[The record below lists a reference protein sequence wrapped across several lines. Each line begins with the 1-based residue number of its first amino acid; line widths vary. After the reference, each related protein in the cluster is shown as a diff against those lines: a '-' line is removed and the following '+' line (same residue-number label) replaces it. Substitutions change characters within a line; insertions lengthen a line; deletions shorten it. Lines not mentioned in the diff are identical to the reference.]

1 MEIILK
7 EDIIGLGY
15 KNDIVNVKSGYGRN
29 YLIPKGLGVIA
40 SPSAKKVLAENLKQ
54 QASKLAALKAAAV
67 ERAKQLEGVEL
78 VIATKVSVTGVAYG
92 SVGAAN
98 VAEELAKK
106 GIDIDRKIITMHDAM
121 GVRRETGEQAKVL
134 NKMLEQWIE
143 VTEKNNP
150 FLQNMHLKEMVGHTP
165 LQVMAGF
172 ALGIL
177 VGFLYPMGL

>member
-1 MEIILK
+1 MPL
-7 EDIIGLGY
+7 LRAALSW
-15 KNDIVNVKSGYGRN
+15 NFVLVTAVCASLLAQ
-29 YLIPKGLGVIA
+29 LI
-40 SPSAKKVLAENLKQ
+40 KVLLNLFIFHRFIAERMWG
-54 QASKLAALKAAAV
+54 AGGMPSSHSATVCAMVVATGRYCGVSSPIFAIAAV
-67 ERAKQLEGVEL
+67 L
-78 VIATKVSVTGVAYG
+78 S
-92 SVGAAN
+92 
-98 VAEELAKK
+98 
-106 GIDIDRKIITMHDAM
+106 IIVMYDAM
-121 GVRRETGEQAKVL
+121 GVRYETGEQAKVL

>member
-1 MEIILK
+1 MQFIHSVLTFNEILTVSLLSWFVAQVLK
-7 EDIIGLGY
+7 TIINFVLLGRFQLERMWG
-15 KNDIVNVKSGYGRN
+15 DGGM
-29 YLIPKGLGVIA
+29 
-40 SPSAKKVLAENLKQ
+40 PSAHSATVTAM
-54 QASKLAALKAAAV
+54 
-67 ERAKQLEGVEL
+67 
-78 VIATKVSVTGVAYG
+78 VIATARSEGIHSAIFAVAA
-92 SVGAAN
+92 V
-98 VAEELAKK
+98 VA
-106 GIDIDRKIITMHDAM
+106 IITMHDAM

-150 FLQNMHLKEMVGHTP
+150 FLQNMRLKEMVGHTP

>member
-1 MEIILK
+1 MQFIHSVLTFNEILTVSLLSWFVAQVLK
-7 EDIIGLGY
+7 TIINFVLLGRFQLERMWG
-15 KNDIVNVKSGYGRN
+15 DGGM
-29 YLIPKGLGVIA
+29 
-40 SPSAKKVLAENLKQ
+40 PSAHSATVTAM
-54 QASKLAALKAAAV
+54 
-67 ERAKQLEGVEL
+67 
-78 VIATKVSVTGVAYG
+78 VIATARSEGIHSAIFAVAA
-92 SVGAAN
+92 V
-98 VAEELAKK
+98 VA
-106 GIDIDRKIITMHDAM
+106 IITMHDAM

-143 VTEKNNP
+143 VPEKNNP

>member
-1 MEIILK
+1 MQFIHSVLTFNEILTVSLLSWFVAQVLK
-7 EDIIGLGY
+7 TIINFVLLGRFQLERMWG
-15 KNDIVNVKSGYGRN
+15 DGGM
-29 YLIPKGLGVIA
+29 
-40 SPSAKKVLAENLKQ
+40 PSAHSATVTAM
-54 QASKLAALKAAAV
+54 
-67 ERAKQLEGVEL
+67 
-78 VIATKVSVTGVAYG
+78 VIATARSEGIHSAIFAVAA
-92 SVGAAN
+92 V
-98 VAEELAKK
+98 VA
-106 GIDIDRKIITMHDAM
+106 IITMHDAM

-143 VTEKNNP
+143 VTEKNKP

>member
-1 MEIILK
+1 MPL
-7 EDIIGLGY
+7 LRAALSW
-15 KNDIVNVKSGYGRN
+15 NFVLVTAVCASLLAQ
-29 YLIPKGLGVIA
+29 LI
-40 SPSAKKVLAENLKQ
+40 KVLLNMFIFHRFIAERMWG
-54 QASKLAALKAAAV
+54 AGGMPSSHSATVCAMVVATGRYCGVSSPIFAIAAV
-67 ERAKQLEGVEL
+67 L
-78 VIATKVSVTGVAYG
+78 S
-92 SVGAAN
+92 
-98 VAEELAKK
+98 
-106 GIDIDRKIITMHDAM
+106 IIVMYDAM
-121 GVRRETGEQAKVL
+121 GVRYETGEQAKVL

>member
-1 MEIILK
+1 MQFIHSVLTFNEILTVSLLSWFVAQVLK
-7 EDIIGLGY
+7 TIINFVLLGRFQLERMWG
-15 KNDIVNVKSGYGRN
+15 DGGM
-29 YLIPKGLGVIA
+29 
-40 SPSAKKVLAENLKQ
+40 PSAHSATVTAM
-54 QASKLAALKAAAV
+54 
-67 ERAKQLEGVEL
+67 
-78 VIATKVSVTGVAYG
+78 VIATARSEGIHSAIFAVAA
-92 SVGAAN
+92 V
-98 VAEELAKK
+98 VA
-106 GIDIDRKIITMHDAM
+106 IITMHDAM

-150 FLQNMHLKEMVGHTP
+150 FLQNMHLTEMVGHTP